1 MVAQTDLMNGPAST
15 ALWATMQPR
24 RKTVLIS
31 APVAS
36 AQYFDIVGISNSTA
50 CAADVMQE

>member
-15 ALWATMQPR
+15 TLWATMQPR
-24 RKTVLIS
+24 RKAVLIS

-36 AQYFDIVGISNSTA
+36 ARYFEMVGISNRAA